1 MILMKYSLDSS
12 IKLMCLKSPDG
23 PHSAE
28 DTFRRLEN
36 HLSSMRKRK
45 FYGLT
50 RLEEGNLTYLACV
63 NMEGGADRDFVEGQ
77 KVTLEKGKYEREKI
91 SDWKK
96 NLGQIPA
103 VIDRVAAES
112 SVDSERYV
120 IEFYRSEKELFLMI
134 PIK

>member
-120 IEFYRSEKELFLMI
+120 TEFYRSEKELFLMI